1 MKWFEQ
7 VKELSRKPW
16 IAVVIV
22 TFLVVTTPLS
32 TQASDHVDL
41 PDGLTLKLGNMCPV
55 CGMKVGGELGAEA
68 IYAYSET
75 KLVGFA
81 GASASV
87 FENGSVVG
95 FDGARCLFV
104 YNTIPKRFG
113 IDVTKIK
120 NSYVTD
126 FTTRKFIDVN
136 DAFFVMGTKV
146 LGFMGYDLIPFSTK
160 AHAEQFMTEYGGKRI
175 IQRSS
180 ARPEDVD
187 RPKKE

>member
-146 LGFMGYDLIPFSTK
+146 
-160 AHAEQFMTEYGGKRI
+160 
-175 IQRSS
+175 
-180 ARPEDVD
+180 
-187 RPKKE
+187 